1 VRPGLEVLD
10 RRELPACGIMIGA
23 GGVVTIEGTN
33 QADRAEVSPWGPG
46 IRVALDCGENG
57 PGIDHVAVFGPGA
70 VSRVVFRGLAGNDS
84 FRNDTA
90 VPTEADGGAGNDYLR
105 GGSGADKL
113 SGGDGND
120 RLIGGAG
127 NDWLIGGSGADLLQG
142 QAGDDSLNGGDDGA
156 VDQLFGGDGADDLVW
171 NPGDLRNWILDGP
184 PVPW

>member
-10 RRELPACGIMIGA
+10 RRDLPCGIMLGG

-33 QADRAEVSPWGPG
+33 HGDRAEVSPLGAG
-46 IRVALDCGENG
+46 IRVTLDCGDND
-57 PGIDHVAVFGPGA
+57 IVDHVAVFGPGA
-70 VSRVVFRGLAGNDS
+70 VSQIIFRGLAGNDF

-90 VPTEADGGAGNDYLR
+90 VPTAAYGGAGDDYLR

-113 SGGDGND
+113 VGEDGND

-127 NDWLIGGSGADLLQG
+127 NDWLVGGFGADLLQG

-171 NPGDLRNWILDGP
+171 NPGDLRNWVADGP